1 MVGFNQVYDQTNLVR
16 AYRWVLS
23 NPEPAYKGYFRN
35 AYADYALSSDANLRF
50 LRRQISQERYTAT
63 QSSKLY
69 IPKASGLLRQIS
81 LLTVNDQ
88 IAYQAIANVVA
99 EAVYKRANKR
109 YRREVFQHLYAGKS
123 SRFFYLKWQDSYR
136 AYATRVRAN
145 FVDGYKFVATFDLT
159 AFYDTIDHHVLKT
172 FLRDLRVDP
181 DTTDFLL
188 RCLREWTCA
197 TWSDGRFPIYH
208 EHGIPQGPLSSGL
221 ISEVILR
228 HVDDAGARHVRDI
241 RYLRYVD
248 DIKIMARS
256 EDSLRRRLVLLDLAA
271 KEVGLFPQTS
281 KISIRKIS
289 DPAQEIKSISQPPE
303 PSIWKGSNQ
312 TLIRSRVQKLA
323 NRGVPTDA
331 TRFKYVL
338 ASLAP
343 TAKTNGL
350 FLKVLSR
357 QPHFADTLVRHW
369 AQYKKLPAT
378 LSQSLIGLVTT
389 AEIYHHVNSLIL
401 DLLFSRV
408 DVSSEN
414 IVATFAYERLFAR
427 KYRRPTFARPQPSYR
442 AALIRWALLSGR
454 MTYKDY
460 EILLLDERDWWVRQ
474 TILRYLDFGKFG
486 APGYG
491 ALLNASMRV
500 EDDPDL
506 SRAAAALLFQTGV
519 PLVQPYRDCATSAQ
533 LLMRST
539 KVIAKAG
546 KAPSLIGPIIAYI

>member
-1 MVGFNQVYDQTNLVR
+1 MAGFNQVYDQRNLVR
-16 AYRWVLS
+16 AYKWMLS
-23 NPEPAYKGYFRN
+23 NPEPAYKGYFRD

-63 QSSKLY
+63 RSSKLY
-69 IPKASGLLRQIS
+69 VPKASGLLRPIS
-81 LLTVNDQ
+81 VLTVNDQ
-88 IAYQAIANVVA
+88 ITYQAVANVVA
-99 EAVYKRANKR
+99 EAVYKRAHKR
-109 YRREVFQHLYAGKS
+109 YRKEVFQHLYAGKT

-136 AYATRVRAN
+136 AYASRVRAS

-172 FLRDLRVDP
+172 FLRGLRIDP

-197 TWSDGRFPIYH
+197 TWSDGRPPIYH
-208 EHGIPQGPLSSGL
+208 EHGIPQGPFSSGL

-228 HVDDAGARHVRDI
+228 HIDDAGARHVRDI

-248 DIKIMARS
+248 DIKIMAKS

-289 DPAQEIKSISQPPE
+289 DPAHEIKSVSQPPE
-303 PSIWKGSNQ
+303 PSAWRGSNQ
-312 TLIRSRVQKLA
+312 TVIRSRVQKLA
-323 NRGVPTDA
+323 NRGIPTDP

-343 TAKTNGL
+343 IAKTNKL
-350 FLKVLSR
+350 LLKVLTR
-357 QPHFADTLVRHW
+357 QPHLADTLVRHW
-369 AQYKKLPAT
+369 GKYKKLPPT
-378 LSQSLIGLVTT
+378 LSQALIGLVTSS
-389 AEIYHHVNSLIL
+389 EIYHHVNAAIL

-408 DVSSEN
+408 DVASEN
-414 IVATFAYERLFAR
+414 ALATFAYERLFAT
-427 KYRRPTFARPQPSYR
+427 KYRRPTFARPQPTYR
-442 AALIRWALLSGR
+442 AALVRWALLSGR

-460 EILLLDERDWWVRQ
+460 ESLLLDERDWWVRQ
-474 TILRYLDFGKFG
+474 TILRYPDLGKFG

-491 ALLNASMRV
+491 ALLNAAMRV
-500 EDDPDL
+500 DDDPDL
-506 SRAAAALLFQTGV
+506 SRAAAALLFQTGL
-519 PLVQPYRDCATSAQ
+519 PLVLPYRDCATSAQ
-533 LLMRST
+533 LLLRST

-546 KAPSLIGPIIAYI
+546 KAPSLIGSIIS